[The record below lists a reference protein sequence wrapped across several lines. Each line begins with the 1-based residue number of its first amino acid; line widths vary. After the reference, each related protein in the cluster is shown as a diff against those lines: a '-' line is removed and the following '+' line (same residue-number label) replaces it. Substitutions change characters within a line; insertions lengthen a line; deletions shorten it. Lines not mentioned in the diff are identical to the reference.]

1 MATLPYKEYFGR
13 NLYGQLGPD
22 VTYPDLIGPGILG
35 RNMSASGLLDG
46 SIACPPGT
54 SRDASGQCVKT
65 TGVTSDG
72 GCPHGFLSDGKGGCT
87 TANTCPGGGQPPCD
101 EDDNGGAKT
110 CAQKGLCPDGAG
122 GCKDCNDSGDCPNPD
137 HHRVNGVCVP
147 KTGSGPTAGC
157 PEGWKRDRWGTCRP
171 IHHIESEGPDFTH
184 VGGIENALKIA
195 QDCRWGRNPHTDQ
208 CNPNPTFGQD
218 AFLGSPTALGGLP
231 RDTGSGSSAYISG
244 AGLEALDRG
253 LYPSGF
259 VPQSGILSGPEDMFS
274 DGAYMGGSI
283 LDMANAG
290 APSYGEEMFRGQ
302 AINPRTVSTS
312 MTPSYGEEAFGGN
325 PPYVPPI
332 GTGPSASD
340 LARIARADQ
349 EAEDAR
355 REQDA
360 IRMNIAPPVTAPAV
374 TNILD
379 NVITQDTDWVQKAL
393 DEHREMQERDRKW
406 REEQM
411 KGQYSFF

>member
-1 MATLPYKEYFGR
+1 
-13 NLYGQLGPD
+13 
-22 VTYPDLIGPGILG
+22 
-35 RNMSASGLLDG
+35 
-46 SIACPPGT
+46 
-54 SRDASGQCVKT
+54 
-65 TGVTSDG
+65 
-72 GCPHGFLSDGKGGCT
+72 
-87 TANTCPGGGQPPCD
+87 
-101 EDDNGGAKT
+101 
-110 CAQKGLCPDGAG
+110 
-122 GCKDCNDSGDCPNPD
+122 
-137 HHRVNGVCVP
+137 
-147 KTGSGPTAGC
+147 
-157 PEGWKRDRWGTCRP
+157 
-171 IHHIESEGPDFTH
+171 
-184 VGGIENALKIA
+184 
-195 QDCRWGRNPHTDQ
+195 
-208 CNPNPTFGQD
+208 
-218 AFLGSPTALGGLP
+218 LGSPTALGGLP